1 MSQQLL
7 RPDGGL
13 YTFPPLVWKYNYNF
27 DLAQLRPK
35 LELLFSQVQKNSSL
49 EKGNAVSTVAVD
61 AGYQPHTWM
70 ELEKFQMWL
79 GARIAEIRNEYKFT
93 KNYSEVINSWCNRH
107 YRGGYTEE
115 HTHTFG
121 TFVASC
127 YLLAPPDSGNIEFK
141 DPLEYHKACFP
152 IIPETTL
159 YSEVKI
165 ATNDVLIFPG
175 WLKHRVQPNQTDQ
188 ERIVM
193 TFNIK

>member
-13 YTFPPLVWKYNYNF
+13 YVFPPLVWKYTYEF
-27 DLAQLRPK
+27 DLDTLRPK
-35 LELLFSQVQKNSSL
+35 LEDLFAKVEQNSSL
-49 EKGNAVSTVAVD
+49 EKGNAVSTVTVD
-61 AGYQPHTWM
+61 PAFQPHTWM

-79 GARIAEIRNEYKFT
+79 GTKIAEVRNCYKFT

-107 YRGGYTEE
+107 YQGGYTEE
-115 HTHTFG
+115 HSHTYG

-127 YLLAPPDSGNIEFK
+127 YLSAPDNSGNIEFK

-152 IIPETTL
+152 IIPETSL
-159 YSEVKI
+159 YSEVKVS
-165 ATNDVLIFPG
+165 TNDVLIFPG
-175 WLKHRVQPNQTDQ
+175 WLKHRVQANQTDR